1 MASQNAE
8 LKRYEDEL
16 AKQRQHTEHEL
27 QRRRNAE
34 LVHLQEESAK
44 SKERERLVIE
54 QQIQAERRAADQHK
68 ADLEKQV
75 QREKALAEAEG
86 RIKEQRENEDV
97 NRRIMMLQYQEQTK
111 LVLQAIGSTFSQLG
125 QGALALVSDTDLL
138 FRTTAMT
145 SLLLLGFF
153 STREGVRVVGR
164 AVERWMVTP
173 KLIRETSR
181 LRPWQ
186 LWRWRSG
193 VKSMEE
199 LKRDFHDI
207 ILPGTLHDHVRA
219 LAAVT
224 ANTKRHGAP
233 YRHMLFYGSFPLA
246 EERYLREAMSCRTS
260 GDRQDDGRQEIGPNI
275 WPGLCHHEWWRCGS
289 LGRRGS
295 HTTACCV

>member
-16 AKQRQHTEHEL
+16 AKQRQQTEHEM

-44 SKERERLVIE
+44 SKERERLIIE
-54 QQIQAERRAADQHK
+54 QQIQAERRAADQYK

-186 LWRWRSG
+186 LRRWRSG
-193 VKSMEE
+193 AKSVEE
-199 LKRDFHDI
+199 LKRDFQDI

-233 YRHMLFYGSFPLA
+233 YRHMLFYGSLLLPK
-246 EERYLREAMSCRTS
+246 ERYLSAEMSCRTS
-260 GDRQDDGRQEIGPNI
+260 GDRQDDGRQEIGPYI
-275 WPGLCHHEWWRCGS
+275 WLGLCHYERWRCGS
-289 LGRRGS
+289 LGRRCRDA
-295 HTTACCV
+295 TACRV

>member
-8 LKRYEDEL
+8 LKRYEDDL
-16 AKQRQHTEHEL
+16 AKQRQQTEHEL

-44 SKERERLVIE
+44 AKERERLVIE
-54 QQIQAERRAADQHK
+54 QQIQAERRAAEQYK
-68 ADLEKQV
+68 AELDKQV

-111 LVLQAIGSTFSQLG
+111 LVLQAIGSTFKQLG

-145 SLLLLGFF
+145 TLLLLGFF
-153 STREGVRVVGR
+153 STREAARVVGK

-181 LRPWQ
+181 VRPWQ
-186 LWRWRSG
+186 IWRWRTG
-193 VKSMEE
+193 IKSVEE
-199 LKRDFHDI
+199 LRRNFRDI
-207 ILPGTLHDHVRA
+207 ILPGMLHDHVRA

-233 YRHMLFYGSFPLA
+233 YRHMLFYGEKNVLLDRSLTWD
-246 EERYLREAMSCRTS
+246 LCRAS
-260 GDRQDDGRQEIGPNI
+260 WNGKDNGGKAIGSDI
-275 WPGLCHHEWWRCGS
+275 WAGLCDHERRRCGAV
-289 LGRRGS
+289 GWRGS
-295 HTTACCV
+295 HAAACRL